1 LVGKECVISPTEAF
15 SKLPENIHSQISDSH
30 SAAVGTGWEAY
41 PELSQLVS
49 SPINITLPN
58 ALYMLPL
65 VAQQFMLGNGQA
77 IEEVEP
83 VYLRDTV
90 TWKKLP
96 GKE

>member
-1 LVGKECVISPTEAF
+1 
-15 SKLPENIHSQISDSH
+15 
-30 SAAVGTGWEAY
+30 
-41 PELSQLVS
+41 
-49 SPINITLPN
+49 
-58 ALYMLPL
+58 MLPL